1 MDNNDSSDL
10 EERVSKLETEVD
22 AIQGASET
30 ESLSLDEVRDQIKT
44 VQSRQSDLENSLDS
58 LDNRLRKDEENI
70 PHIETIEQFYES
82 LYRLDQNISEIEA
95 SVDTLKDELETN

>member
-1 MDNNDSSDL
+1 MDKNDGSDL

-22 AIQGASET
+22 AIQGVSET